1 MNNHPK
7 SKKRGDYKPSPFKTI
22 VKEGVPLKTEGSNGD
37 FAVRKIKGKG
47 LFLYYKYNNVWYNV
61 RLSTERLA
69 TFEAEVQYTKG
80 GTMKISGKKGDLTMS
95 QSKTFTSGNIISKGT
110 IQHNGELYL
119 LKRSTGNS
127 DITNFGQL
135 WVRTSNKSL
144 YFDDEDGNSHLI
156 SNSGGTIL
164 DSRSHNPGS
173 VSSYTLTTSFVTIDT
188 TNAKTVFKAPR
199 SGSVM
204 IDVQISHYAGASA
217 NSVYLGLSDNTTYN
231 TIGAQY
237 ENLANHSKSYNTVV
251 RHRWVVGSLTPY
263 TTYTWYIGAKTDL
276 ASGTLKWGGT
286 SSLDNAPLTVITT
299 AL

>member
-1 MNNHPK
+1 MRYSHK
-7 SKKRGDYKPSPFKTI
+7 KTIKKRESPSPFKTVMGNGI
-22 VKEGVPLKTEGSNGD
+22 PQSDEGKNGD
-37 FAVRKIKGKG
+37 FTVRKVPYKGV
-47 LFLYYKYNNVWYNV
+47 FLYYKFNNIWYNV
-61 RLSTERLA
+61 RLSIDRKSSE
-69 TFEAEVQYTKG
+69 ESEVQFDKA
-80 GTMKISGKKGDLTMS
+80 GDMRLPSSINLSMS
-95 QSKTFTSGNIISKGT
+95 QGRTLTTGNIKSKGT
-110 IQHNGELYL
+110 IEHSGQLFL
-119 LKRSTGNS
+119 LKGAAATDVTS
-127 DITNFGQL
+127 FGQL

-173 VSSYTLTTSFVTIDT
+173 VSSYTLTTSFATIDT
-188 TNAKTVFKAPR
+188 TNAKVVFKAPR

-204 IDVQISHYAGASA
+204 IDVQITHYPGSSA
-217 NSVYLGLSDNTTYN
+217 NNVYLGLSDNTTYN
-231 TIGAQY
+231 TVGAAY
-237 ENLANHSKSYNTVV
+237 ENLANHGITYNKLI

-263 TTYTWYIGAKTDL
+263 TTYTWYIGAKTDV